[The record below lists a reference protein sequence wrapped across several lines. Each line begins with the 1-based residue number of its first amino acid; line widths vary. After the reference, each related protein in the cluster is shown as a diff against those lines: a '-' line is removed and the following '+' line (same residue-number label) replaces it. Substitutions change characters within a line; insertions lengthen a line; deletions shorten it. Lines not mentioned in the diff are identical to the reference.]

1 VAEGVIEGGAK
12 YPILIFDIPLGP
24 SVAGDEVRAA
34 RIADES
40 HTLAVVRHLDTLPLP
55 NRRSKM
61 AGKDWSEVV
70 EEAVRRHV
78 AHTGDPVFT
87 RQELIDAEL
96 DRIVSETGSQGAT
109 PHMTLSRE
117 LQQLR
122 DAGVLEFVD
131 DRGTYR
137 LIG

>member
-1 VAEGVIEGGAK
+1 M
-12 YPILIFDIPLGP
+12 PQ
-24 SVAGDEVRAA
+24 R
-34 RIADES
+34 
-40 HTLAVVRHLDTLPLP
+40 
-55 NRRSKM
+55 
-61 AGKDWSEVV
+61 DWSEVV

-78 AHTGDPVFT
+78 DITGDPTFT
-87 RQELIDAEL
+87 RRELIEAEL
-96 DRIVSETGSQGAT
+96 ESIVSETGSTGAT

-122 DAGVLEFVD
+122 DAGVVEFVD

>member
-1 VAEGVIEGGAK
+1 MTG
-12 YPILIFDIPLGP
+12 
-24 SVAGDEVRAA
+24 R
-34 RIADES
+34 
-40 HTLAVVRHLDTLPLP
+40 
-55 NRRSKM
+55 
-61 AGKDWSEVV
+61 DWSEVV

-78 AHTGDPVFT
+78 DSTGDPVLT

-96 DRIVSETGSQGAT
+96 DRIISETASEGAT

-137 LIG
+137 LIS

>member
-1 VAEGVIEGGAK
+1 
-12 YPILIFDIPLGP
+12 
-24 SVAGDEVRAA
+24 
-34 RIADES
+34 
-40 HTLAVVRHLDTLPLP
+40 
-55 NRRSKM
+55 M
-61 AGKDWSEVV
+61 AGRDWSEAV

-78 AHTGDPVFT
+78 GSTGDRVFT

-96 DRIVSETGSQGAT
+96 DRIVSETCSEGAT

-122 DAGVLEFVD
+122 DGGVLEFVD

>member
-1 VAEGVIEGGAK
+1 
-12 YPILIFDIPLGP
+12 
-24 SVAGDEVRAA
+24 
-34 RIADES
+34 
-40 HTLAVVRHLDTLPLP
+40 
-55 NRRSKM
+55 M
-61 AGKDWSEVV
+61 AGRDWSEVV
-70 EEAVRRHV
+70 QEAVRRHV
-78 AHTGDPVFT
+78 DSTGDRVFT

-96 DRIVSETGSQGAT
+96 NRIDSETGSEGET

-117 LQQLR
+117 LQEML

>member
-1 VAEGVIEGGAK
+1 
-12 YPILIFDIPLGP
+12 
-24 SVAGDEVRAA
+24 
-34 RIADES
+34 
-40 HTLAVVRHLDTLPLP
+40 
-55 NRRSKM
+55 
-61 AGKDWSEVV
+61 VV

-78 AHTGDPVFT
+78 DSTGDPVFT
-87 RQELIDAEL
+87 RQELQDSEMS
-96 DRIVSETGSQGAT
+96 RIVSETGSEGAT
-109 PHMTLSRE
+109 PQQTLSRE

>member
-1 VAEGVIEGGAK
+1 
-12 YPILIFDIPLGP
+12 
-24 SVAGDEVRAA
+24 
-34 RIADES
+34 
-40 HTLAVVRHLDTLPLP
+40 
-55 NRRSKM
+55 M
-61 AGKDWSEVV
+61 AGRDWSEVV

-78 AHTGDPVFT
+78 DSTGEPVFT

-96 DRIVSETGSQGAT
+96 NRIVAETGSDGIT
-109 PHMTLSRE
+109 PERTLSRE

-137 LIG
+137 LVR

>member
-1 VAEGVIEGGAK
+1 
-12 YPILIFDIPLGP
+12 
-24 SVAGDEVRAA
+24 
-34 RIADES
+34 
-40 HTLAVVRHLDTLPLP
+40 
-55 NRRSKM
+55 M
-61 AGKDWSEVV
+61 AGRDWSEVV

-78 AHTGDPVFT
+78 DSTGDPVFT
-87 RQELIDAEL
+87 RQELVDAAL
-96 DRIVSETGSQGAT
+96 NRIVSDTESEGET
-109 PHMTLSRE
+109 PHQTLSRE

>member
-1 VAEGVIEGGAK
+1 
-12 YPILIFDIPLGP
+12 
-24 SVAGDEVRAA
+24 
-34 RIADES
+34 
-40 HTLAVVRHLDTLPLP
+40 
-55 NRRSKM
+55 M
-61 AGKDWSEVV
+61 AGRDWSEVV

-78 AHTGDPVFT
+78 DSTGDAVFT

-96 DRIVSETGSQGAT
+96 DRIVSETSSEGAT

-122 DAGVLEFVD
+122 DAGLLEFVD
-131 DRGTYR
+131 DHGTYR

>member
-1 VAEGVIEGGAK
+1 MTDDDPFLLLSV
-12 YPILIFDIPLGP
+12 PLGTR
-24 SVAGDEVRAA
+24 VADHIRTATTGAYVT
-34 RIADES
+34 
-40 HTLAVVRHLDTLPLP
+40 HPLAVIRHAASLPLP
-55 NRRSKM
+55 NGRSKM
-61 AGKDWSEVV
+61 AGRDWSEVV

-78 AHTGDPVFT
+78 DSTGDPVFT

-96 DRIVSETGSQGAT
+96 NRIVSETGSEGAT

-122 DAGVLEFVD
+122 DTGVLVFVD

-137 LIG
+137 LVK

>member
-1 VAEGVIEGGAK
+1 M
-12 YPILIFDIPLGP
+12 
-24 SVAGDEVRAA
+24 SA
-34 RIADES
+34 R
-40 HTLAVVRHLDTLPLP
+40 
-55 NRRSKM
+55 
-61 AGKDWSEVV
+61 DWSEVV

-78 AHTGDPVFT
+78 DSTGDLVFT
-87 RQELIDAEL
+87 RQDLMDAEL
-96 DRIVSETGSQGAT
+96 NRIISETGSEGAT
-109 PHMTLSRE
+109 PQMTLSRE

>member
-1 VAEGVIEGGAK
+1 MVA
-12 YPILIFDIPLGP
+12 
-24 SVAGDEVRAA
+24 R
-34 RIADES
+34 
-40 HTLAVVRHLDTLPLP
+40 
-55 NRRSKM
+55 
-61 AGKDWSEVV
+61 DWSEVV

-78 AHTGDPVFT
+78 GRTGDPVFT

-96 DRIVSETGSQGAT
+96 DTIIAETGSEGAT